1 MKMMQSIGHGAGIFL
16 LFSGAAFSSEGGKD
30 VPSEV
35 GVSFTQVGLERDM
48 WFDGEKSPLEWRC
61 RAVLFIPDRWG
72 FWNPSNTERQFMEA
86 VDSTGRELS
95 PVRFDLGRMDQSRD
109 RGISYMEIEGFAP
122 SLPSPVAEWV
132 RLKGL
137 LRVPVALIMDSPVY
151 VLPLR
156 KGASVLIPLPG
167 NEKGNTGKLEDV
179 VASDDMPMGMLYFKD
194 FTWTRKD
201 GKKTF
206 SVTVCL
212 DVDTP
217 FYLDEFQLLD
227 EKGKLL
233 SAGMDSYSSSGNDN
247 SIIWETALE
256 FSVAKEMGNIGIRL
270 RYRGEPEHVSVPVDV
285 KLGMGGEI
293 RKEPEKREERRN
305 G

>member
-1 MKMMQSIGHGAGIFL
+1 MNMMQSIGCAVGIFL
-16 LFSGAAFSSEGGKD
+16 LFSGAVFSSEGGKD

-122 SLPSPVAEWV
+122 SLPSPGAEWV

-137 LRVPVALIMDSPVY
+137 LRVPVARIMDSPVY
-151 VLPLR
+151 ALPLR
-156 KGASVLIPLPG
+156 KGSSVLIPLPG
-167 NEKGNTGKLEDV
+167 SEKRNAGELEDV
-179 VASDDMPMGMLYFKD
+179 VASDDRPVGMLYFKD
-194 FTWTRKD
+194 LTWKEKD
-201 GKKTF
+201 DKKIL

-217 FYLDEFQLLD
+217 FYLDEFQLID

-233 SAGMDSYSSSGNDN
+233 CAGMDGYSSYGNDDLK
-247 SIIWETALE
+247 IWDAELE
-256 FSVAKEMGNIGIRL
+256 FSPAREMKSLGIRL
-270 RYRGEPEHVSVPVDV
+270 RYMGETERVSVPVDV

-293 RKEPEKREERRN
+293 REKPEKRGEKSK

>member
-1 MKMMQSIGHGAGIFL
+1 
-16 LFSGAAFSSEGGKD
+16 
-30 VPSEV
+30 
-35 GVSFTQVGLERDM
+35 
-48 WFDGEKSPLEWRC
+48 
-61 RAVLFIPDRWG
+61 
-72 FWNPSNTERQFMEA
+72 MEA

-95 PVRFDLGRMDQSRD
+95 PVRFDLGRMAQSRD
-109 RGISYMEIEGFAP
+109 SGFSYVEIVGIAP
-122 SLPSPVAEWV
+122 SFPSPGAEWV

-137 LRVPVALIMDSPVY
+137 LRVPVARVMDSPVY
-151 VLPLR
+151 TLPLR

-167 NEKGNTGKLEDV
+167 GEKRNAGKLEDV
-179 VASDDMPMGMLYFKD
+179 VASDDRPVGMLYFKD
-194 FTWTRKD
+194 FTWKRKD
-201 GKKTF
+201 GKETL

-227 EKGKLL
+227 GKGKLL
-233 SAGMDSYSSSGNDN
+233 SVRVVSYSSSGNDD
-247 SIIWETALE
+247 SKIWETGLE
-256 FSVAKEMGNIGIRL
+256 FSPATEMESLGIRL
-270 RYRGEPEHVSVPVDV
+270 RYQGEPEHVSVPVDV

>member
-1 MKMMQSIGHGAGIFL
+1 
-16 LFSGAAFSSEGGKD
+16 
-30 VPSEV
+30 
-35 GVSFTQVGLERDM
+35 
-48 WFDGEKSPLEWRC
+48 
-61 RAVLFIPDRWG
+61 
-72 FWNPSNTERQFMEA
+72 MEA

-122 SLPSPVAEWV
+122 SLPSPGAEWV

-179 VASDDMPMGMLYFKD
+179 VASDDRPMGMLYFKD
-194 FTWTRKD
+194 FTWTKKD

-233 SAGMDSYSSSGNDN
+233 FAGMDSYSSSGNDN

-256 FSVAKEMGNIGIRL
+256 FSVAKEMENIGIRL

>member
-1 MKMMQSIGHGAGIFL
+1 
-16 LFSGAAFSSEGGKD
+16 
-30 VPSEV
+30 
-35 GVSFTQVGLERDM
+35 
-48 WFDGEKSPLEWRC
+48 
-61 RAVLFIPDRWG
+61 
-72 FWNPSNTERQFMEA
+72 MEA

-122 SLPSPVAEWV
+122 SLPSPGAEWV

-179 VASDDMPMGMLYFKD
+179 VASDDRPMGMIYFKD

-206 SVTVCL
+206 SATVCL

-256 FSVAKEMGNIGIRL
+256 FSVAKEMENIGIRL